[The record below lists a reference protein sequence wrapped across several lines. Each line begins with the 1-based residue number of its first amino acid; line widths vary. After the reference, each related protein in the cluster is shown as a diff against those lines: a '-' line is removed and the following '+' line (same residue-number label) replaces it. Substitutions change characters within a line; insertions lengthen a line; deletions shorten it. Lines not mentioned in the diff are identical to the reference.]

1 MTKKKWNTDAE
12 MSMMGFTIKVDSPD
26 HVKHMIGYVLRTLR
40 QEVISK
46 DEVEEIFKSVHKYNS
61 EGTPVSHFTVNSTG
75 FGRLMTFVRDE
86 EMTELTSTDG
96 VLAYV
101 YNIDAVDCSELG
113 YVFFDKQ
120 GGKVRRIA

>member
-1 MTKKKWNTDAE
+1 MF
-12 MSMMGFTIKVDSPD
+12 SSI
-26 HVKHMIGYVLRTLR
+26 
-40 QEVISK
+40 
-46 DEVEEIFKSVHKYNS
+46 HKYNS
-61 EGTPVSHFTVNSTG
+61 EGTPVSHFTTSRTD
-75 FGRLMTFVRDE
+75 FGRMMTFDIVSYFRNTYKVTLVRDE

-120 GGKVRRIA
+120 GGKVRRIGVNSMLKRLKSLERGQIIRCFLMTL